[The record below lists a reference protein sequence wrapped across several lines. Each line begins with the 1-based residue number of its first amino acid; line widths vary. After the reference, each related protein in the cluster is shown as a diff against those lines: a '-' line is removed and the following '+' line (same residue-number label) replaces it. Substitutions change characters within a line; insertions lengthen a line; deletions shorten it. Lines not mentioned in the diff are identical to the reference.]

1 MATTLDDD
9 ETISDL
15 IGTLQRAANKPAK
28 QRTGKISVLINKVCL
43 QAYADGLSNASLEQ
57 LVDIITRPNELDQSS
72 LGNLIRNLYPAT
84 RVPNIIVIKIVG
96 GLGHGRL
103 KPSYSAQAALLKW
116 LIMVYDVLED
126 QRVLSQ
132 LYSVLFNLLDT
143 STLRPQL
150 CHVLSLITRRKHVRP
165 FRIQALMELTRQGGN
180 EPSLVGLMRVY
191 KDYYPDVIAGEVIS
205 GRASVFTHPNQEWR
219 QRLGEIQEL
228 YIQKTQDGLP
238 VEKRTFRVTR
248 KTSTKAQKSFLPQVY
263 TSHAQETSVT
273 LEEIEDVH
281 DFIQKLEKI
290 EPPNQLVAVI
300 DDPLLQKF
308 LQLRS
313 SETNA
318 KRVDSWLMA
327 FFEDHLQSAHTGE
340 RQILEMLEFMLG
352 YTRYTKILPSACLTY
367 LRSMLP
373 SWNGVAGREVVLGLF
388 AYTPINSWE
397 DLYES
402 TFQPLEDS
410 LLETDTTTSQLALLT
425 FYKSLLDQ
433 WMVFLLSQP
442 RSLQEAETTITALIN
457 HASNLSLTI
466 IQNTNTIVAHSTVL
480 DFYETTTALI
490 THPTLKPIVRITI
503 PPAEVIYSLL
513 FSTSLSTVSRLCAIL
528 ALYKKA
534 FELAMARKPNSAS
547 VLDQQ
552 SYPKDYV
559 NHFNGFLM
567 DVCNCFWRS
576 RAFNTS
582 DPNALGCLLPSDV
595 TQALGQYVASLD
607 TNLSIPSLF
616 SFSYSPVFSSLAIAY
631 VRNLEDSSEDQIDR
645 RHAGPVTQNSLR
657 LLEKDGG
664 LRLPWADYK
673 LGVLTYMESQGAVG
687 VGELM
692 YNTMKHLMTVREKAK
707 AGAIS

>member
-1 MATTLDDD
+1 MVTPLNDG
-9 ETISDL
+9 ESISDL
-15 IGTLQRAANKPAK
+15 IGDLQKAATKTAQ
-28 QRTGKISVLINKVCL
+28 QRTTKISVLIDKLCSM
-43 QAYADGLSNASLEQ
+43 AYEDGLSNSSLEQ

-84 RVPNIIVIKIVG
+84 RVPDLVVIKVVG

-132 LYSVLFNLLDT
+132 LYSVLFNMLDT

-165 FRIQALMELTRQGGN
+165 FRIQVLMDLTRQCGN
-180 EPSLVGLMRVY
+180 EPPLVGLMRVY
-191 KDYYPDVIAGEVIS
+191 KDYYPDVI
-205 GRASVFTHPNQEWR
+205 HPNKEWR
-219 QRLGEIQEL
+219 HRLGEIQEL
-228 YIQKTQDGLP
+228 HIQKTQDSLP
-238 VEKRTFRVTR
+238 PEKRTFRVAR
-248 KTSTKAQKSFLPQVY
+248 KASTKARKSSVLPQVY

-281 DFIQKLEKI
+281 EFIQKLEKI
-290 EPPNQLVAVI
+290 EPPNQLVAAI

-313 SETNA
+313 SKSNA
-318 KRVDSWLMA
+318 RRIDSWLMA
-327 FFEDHLQSAHTGE
+327 FLEDHLQSSHAGE
-340 RQILEMLEFMLG
+340 RQILEMLETILG
-352 YTRYTKILPSACLTY
+352 YTRHTKTLPSACLTY
-367 LRSMLP
+367 LKSMIP
-373 SWNGVAGREVVLGLF
+373 TWNGVAGREVVLDLL
-388 AYTPINSWE
+388 AYVPIESWE
-397 DLYES
+397 DLYRS
-402 TFQPLEDS
+402 TFQPLEDA
-410 LLETDTTTSQLALLT
+410 LLEVDVTTGQITLLI
-425 FYKSLLDQ
+425 FYKKLLDR
-433 WMVFLLSQP
+433 WMVSILSQP
-442 RSLQEAETTITALIN
+442 GSIQEAQATITALID

-466 IQNTNTIVAHSTVL
+466 IQNTITVSAYSTIL
-480 DFYETTTALI
+480 DFYETSAALV
-490 THPTLKPIVRITI
+490 THPSLKPVVRITI

-513 FSTSLSTVSRLCAIL
+513 FTTSLSTVSRLCAIL

-534 FELAMARKPNSAS
+534 FELAMAPRPANSS
-547 VLDQQ
+547 IQNQ
-552 SYPKDYV
+552 PSYPKDYV
-559 NHFNGFLM
+559 NHFNGYLM

-582 DPNALGCLLPSDV
+582 DPNALGCLLPPDV
-595 TQALGQYVASLD
+595 TQVLGQYVASLD
-607 TNLSIPSLF
+607 TNLSLPSLF

-631 VRNLEDSSEDQIDR
+631 VRDLEDSSEDQIDR
-645 RHAGPVTQNSLR
+645 RHAGPVTQNSLK

-673 LGVLTYMESQGAVG
+673 LGVLTYMENQGAVG

-692 YNTMKHLMTVREKAK
+692 YNTMKHLMTAREKAK
-707 AGAIS
+707 A

>member
-1 MATTLDDD
+1 MATSMADD
-9 ETISDL
+9 ESISGL
-15 IGTLQRAANKPAK
+15 IGDLQRAAIKSAK
-28 QRTGKISVLINKVCL
+28 QRTIKISVLIDKVCSK
-43 QAYADGLSNASLEQ
+43 AYANGLSNTPLEQ
-57 LVDIITRPNELDQSS
+57 LVDIITRPNELNQSS
-72 LGNLIRNLYPAT
+72 LGTLIRNLYPAT
-84 RVPNIIVIKIVG
+84 RVPDIIVIKVVG

-126 QRVLSQ
+126 HRVLSQ

-165 FRIQALMELTRQGGN
+165 FRIQALMELMRQGGN
-180 EPSLVGLMRVY
+180 EPPLVGLMRVY
-191 KDYYPDVIAGEVIS
+191 KDYYPDVIVGEVTS
-205 GRASVFTHPNQEWR
+205 GRASVFMHPNQEWR

-228 YIQKTQDGLP
+228 HIQKTQDGLP
-238 VEKRTFRVTR
+238 AEKRTFRVARKASSKTR
-248 KTSTKAQKSFLPQVY
+248 KPSVIPQVF

-273 LEEIEDVH
+273 LDEIEDVH
-281 DFIQKLEKI
+281 EFIQKLEKI
-290 EPPNQLVAVI
+290 QPPNQLVAVI
-300 DDPLLQKF
+300 NDPLLQKF

-313 SETNA
+313 SESNTR
-318 KRVDSWLMA
+318 RVDSWLMA
-327 FFEDHLQSAHTGE
+327 FFEDHLQSSHADE
-340 RQILEMLEFMLG
+340 RQILDILESMLA
-352 YTRYTKILPSACLTY
+352 YTRHTKTLSSACLTY
-367 LRSMLP
+367 LKSMLP
-373 SWNGVAGREVVLGLF
+373 TWNGVTGRETVLGLL
-388 AYTPINSWE
+388 AYTPIRSWE

-402 TFQPLEDS
+402 IFQPLEDA
-410 LLETDTTTSQLALLT
+410 LLEDDVTTGQVALLT
-425 FYKSLLDQ
+425 FYKNLLDQ
-433 WMVFLLSQP
+433 WMVSLLSQP
-442 RSLQEAETTITALIN
+442 HSVEEAQATITTLVN

-466 IQNTNTIVAHSTVL
+466 IQNTNTVSAHSTIL
-480 DFYETTTALI
+480 DFYETTAALI

-513 FSTSLSTVSRLCAIL
+513 FTTSISTVSRLCAIL

-534 FELAMARKPNSAS
+534 FELAMAPKPATSS
-547 VLDQQ
+547 LQDQQ

-582 DPNALGCLLPSDV
+582 DPNALGCLLPPDV
-595 TQALGQYVASLD
+595 TQALGQYVAGLD
-607 TNLSIPSLF
+607 TNLSLPSLF
-616 SFSYSPVFSSLAIAY
+616 SFSYSAVVASLAIAY
-631 VRNLEDSSEDQIDR
+631 VRDLEDRSEDQIDR

-673 LGVLTYMESQGAVG
+673 LGVLTYMEKQGAVG

-692 YNTMKHLMTVREKAK
+692 YNTMKHLMTAREKAK
-707 AGAIS
+707 A